1 MNINPMIKI
10 DLWRLQVALEQLR
23 KSPNRPM
30 AVKASIFGG
39 QFIEAS
45 DIPSRKAR

>member
-10 DLWRLQVALEQLR
+10 EWRLQVALEQLR

-45 DIPSRKAR
+45 DIVSRKAL